1 MIALNGC
8 SNMIKYRVGHYY
20 KRTYKNKKNYF
31 VIFKPTEIFR
41 HGDFMFITMLRCG
54 NIRSEY
60 DCSFKIK
67 RSGSKTVELSDM
79 ELTTLLL

>member
-20 KRTYKNKKNYF
+20 KRTYKNIKNYF
-31 VIFKPTEIFR
+31 IIFKPTEIFR
-41 HGDFMFITMLRCG
+41 HGDFMFIIMLRHG
-54 NIRSEY
+54 NMREKY
-60 DCSFKIK
+60 DCTLKIK
-67 RSGSKTVELSDM
+67 CSGSKTVELFDV